1 MARIQI
7 RSDADLTRAVLHAT
21 QVARSSG
28 FSDVEGKTIATAV
41 SELAKNILKYA
52 GAGSVDVV
60 PTSTADRTGI
70 TITVSDRGPGIENI
84 EEALQD
90 HFSSGGTLGLGLPGV
105 KRMAH
110 EFEISS
116 VPGDGTKVV
125 VQFFTD
131 GSSRPR
137 AFGAAETVQRSP
149 GSRVSSPTARRGWG
163 GILRSQDEDPRVE
176 TAFFIRPARG
186 ERVSGDEVLLERRG
200 DLVLIGVVDGLGH
213 GKPAHSAATEAKK
226 YLRAHWTDDPVENL
240 QLLDDHLATTIGAA
254 VGVGVLNIEERTLR
268 YAAIGNTVLRL
279 VGGAT
284 GRVSSVE
291 GTVGA
296 NTQRRAREHRIR
308 LGERETLLCYS
319 DGMSDRFEV
328 DDYPQMLYD
337 KLTTVVASLVD
348 RWGKAYDDVSCV
360 ALRIPE

>member
-1 MARIQI
+1 M
-7 RSDADLTRAVLHAT
+7 
-21 QVARSSG
+21 
-28 FSDVEGKTIATAV
+28 
-41 SELAKNILKYA
+41 
-52 GAGSVDVV
+52 
-60 PTSTADRTGI
+60 
-70 TITVSDRGPGIENI
+70 RG
-84 EEALQD
+84 
-90 HFSSGGTLGLGLPGV
+90 
-105 KRMAH
+105 
-110 EFEISS
+110 
-116 VPGDGTKVV
+116 
-125 VQFFTD
+125 
-131 GSSRPR
+131 
-137 AFGAAETVQRSP
+137 
-149 GSRVSSPTARRGWG
+149 
-163 GILRSQDEDPRVE
+163 QDEDPPVE

-213 GKPAHSAATEAKK
+213 GKPAHAAATEAKK
-226 YLRAHWTDDPVENL
+226 YLRAHWTADPVENL
-240 QLLDDHLATTIGAA
+240 RLLDEHLATTIGAA
-254 VGVGVLNIEERTLR
+254 VSIGVLNIEERTLR

-284 GRVSSVE
+284 GRVPSVE

-296 NTQRRAREHRIR
+296 NTQRRAREHHVR

-337 KLTTVVASLVD
+337 RLTTVVATLVD